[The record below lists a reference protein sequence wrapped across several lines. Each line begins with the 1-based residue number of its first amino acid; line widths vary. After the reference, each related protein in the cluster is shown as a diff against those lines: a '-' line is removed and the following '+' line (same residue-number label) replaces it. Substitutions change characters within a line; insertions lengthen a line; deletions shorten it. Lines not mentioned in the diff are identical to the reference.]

1 MKGTQMKRAQGFTLI
16 ELMIVV
22 AIIGILAAIAIPA
35 YNGYIQRSKINAIR
49 TNADTA
55 FSYVKNEVSKA
66 AAGATTGNVN
76 LDTVIT
82 QLNSG
87 GKRNP
92 LDSSQPAFLRAAA
105 GTVDGQVWVN
115 GVIGTGAALSQT
127 SLVPGNQVNIGV
139 EGVNSGILTVG
150 IAGDWVTDYD
160 TGVTV
165 DVE

>member
-1 MKGTQMKRAQGFTLI
+1 MMGIQIKRAQGFTLI

-55 FSYVKNEVSKA
+55 FSFVKNEVSKA
-66 AAGATTGNVN
+66 AAGDSNVN
-76 LDTVIT
+76 LTTVVAE
-82 QLNSG
+82 LNSG

-92 LDSSQPAFLRAAA
+92 LDSDDPAFRRAAS
-105 GTVDGQVWVN
+105 GDSDGQVWINAVQ
-115 GVIGTGAALSQT
+115 GTASGLDQTALEA
-127 SLVPGNQVNIGV
+127 GNQVNIGI
-139 EGVNSGILTVG
+139 EGALSGILTTG
-150 IAGDWVTDYD
+150 IAGEWISDYD